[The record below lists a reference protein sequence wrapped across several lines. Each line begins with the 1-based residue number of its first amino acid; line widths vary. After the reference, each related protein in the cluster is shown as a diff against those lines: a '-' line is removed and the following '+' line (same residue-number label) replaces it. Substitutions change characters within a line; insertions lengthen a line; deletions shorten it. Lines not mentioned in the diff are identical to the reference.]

1 MISYNYL
8 DIERLQLPL
17 TAAYFTR
24 GFFVA
29 NDDLSVLKID
39 KSRISRRGKKKH
51 FGYLLLLPVLLIIV
65 GGLYYQGVLTL
76 AVKVDVARV
85 VRLYPSEAYTLLNA
99 SGYVVAQRKAAVASK
114 ITARLVSLSVEEGS
128 PVKAGQEI
136 ARLESDDLEAARN
149 RALADLEFV
158 RFKIEQAK
166 AELTDATRSHQ
177 RNKQLLPQKYISR
190 ADYDVGEARYR
201 TARAALSAE
210 QAALKASRA
219 ALRVATVNLEYAIIR
234 APFDALV
241 LTKNADIGDI
251 VTPVG
256 AAADSKSAVVNIA
269 DMDSLM
275 VEVDVSESNIR
286 QVYVKQPCEI
296 RLDALPGARFA
307 GRVHMIVPTA
317 DRSKASVMVK
327 IAFLE
332 KDRQMLPEMSAKAAF
347 LSQPLTVSEKEPV
360 MAVPTAALR
369 EAKGEKIVFLVQDG
383 KIMKKTVRLGR
394 QLGDMT
400 EVKSGLA
407 SDDVIVLSPLHRLK
421 QGMKVVISD

>member
-1 MISYNYL
+1 M
-8 DIERLQLPL
+8 
-17 TAAYFTR
+17 
-24 GFFVA
+24 A
-29 NDDLSVLKID
+29 NDDLSVLNID

-51 FGYLLLLPVLLIIV
+51 FVYLLLLPAFLIIV
-65 GGLYYQGVLTL
+65 GVLYYQGVLTL

-85 VRLYPSEAYTLLNA
+85 VGLYPSEAYTLLNA

-158 RFKIEQAK
+158 RFKIEQVK

-177 RNKQLLPQKYISR
+177 RNKQLLPKQYISM
-190 ADYDVGEARYR
+190 AEYDVGEARYR

-210 QAALKASRA
+210 EAALKASRA
-219 ALRVATVNLEYAIIR
+219 ALRVAAVNLEYAIIR

-251 VTPVG
+251 VTPLG

-296 RLDALPGARFA
+296 RLDALPEARFA

-332 KDRQMLPEMSAKAAF
+332 KDRKLLPEMSAKVAF
-347 LSQPLTVSEKEPV
+347 LSQPLTVAEKEPV
-360 MAVPTAALR
+360 MAVPTAALI
-369 EAKGEKIVFLVQDG
+369 EANGENIVFLVQDG
-383 KIMKKTVRLGR
+383 KIIQKTVRLGR

-407 SDDVIVLSPLHRLK
+407 SEDVIALNPLHRLK

>member
-1 MISYNYL
+1 
-8 DIERLQLPL
+8 
-17 TAAYFTR
+17 
-24 GFFVA
+24 VA
-29 NDDLSVLKID
+29 NDDLSVLNID

-51 FGYLLLLPVLLIIV
+51 FVYLLLLPAFLIIV
-65 GGLYYQGVLTL
+65 GVLYYQGVLTL

-85 VRLYPSEAYTLLNA
+85 VGLYPSEAYTLLNA

-158 RFKIEQAK
+158 RFKIEQVK

-177 RNKQLLPQKYISR
+177 RNKQLLPKQYISM
-190 ADYDVGEARYR
+190 AEYDVGEARYR

-210 QAALKASRA
+210 EAALKASRA
-219 ALRVATVNLEYAIIR
+219 ALRVAAVNLEYAIIR

-251 VTPVG
+251 VTPLG

-296 RLDALPGARFA
+296 RLDALPEARFA

-332 KDRQMLPEMSAKAAF
+332 KDRKLLPEMSAKVAF
-347 LSQPLTVSEKEPV
+347 LSQPLTVAEKEPV
-360 MAVPTAALR
+360 MAVPTAALI
-369 EAKGEKIVFLVQDG
+369 EANGENIVFLVQDG
-383 KIMKKTVRLGR
+383 KIIQKTVRLGR

-407 SDDVIVLSPLHRLK
+407 SEDVIALNPLHRLK

>member
-1 MISYNYL
+1 M
-8 DIERLQLPL
+8 
-17 TAAYFTR
+17 
-24 GFFVA
+24 A

-51 FGYLLLLPVLLIIV
+51 FVYLLLLPVLLIIV
-65 GGLYYQGVLTL
+65 GALYYQGVLTL

-136 ARLESDDLEAARN
+136 ARLESDDLEAVRN
-149 RALADLEFV
+149 QALADLEFV

-177 RNKQLLPQKYISR
+177 RNKQLLPKKYISR
-190 ADYDVGEARYR
+190 AECDASEARYR
-201 TARAALSAE
+201 TARAALSAQE
-210 QAALKASRA
+210 AALKASRA
-219 ALRVATVNLEYAIIR
+219 AFQVAAVNLEYAIIR
-234 APFDALV
+234 APFDSLV

-251 VTPVG
+251 VTPLG
-256 AAADSKSAVVNIA
+256 AAADSKAAVVNIA

-296 RLDALPGARFA
+296 RLDALPEARFE

-369 EAKGEKIVFLVQDG
+369 EAKGENTVFQVQDG

-407 SDDVIVLSPLHRLK
+407 LDDVIVLKPLHRLK
-421 QGMKVVISD
+421 QGMKVVIRD

>member
-1 MISYNYL
+1 M
-8 DIERLQLPL
+8 
-17 TAAYFTR
+17 
-24 GFFVA
+24 A
-29 NDDLSVLKID
+29 NDDLSVLNID
-39 KSRISRRGKKKH
+39 KSRIARRGKKKH
-51 FGYLLLLPVLLIIV
+51 FVYLLLLPAFLIIV
-65 GGLYYQGVLTL
+65 GVLYYQGVLTL

-85 VRLYPSEAYTLLNA
+85 VGLYPSEAYTLLNA

-158 RFKIEQAK
+158 RFKIEQVK

-177 RNKQLLPQKYISR
+177 RNKQLLPKQYISM
-190 ADYDVGEARYR
+190 AEYDVGEARYR

-210 QAALKASRA
+210 EAALKASRA
-219 ALRVATVNLEYAIIR
+219 ALREAAVNLEYAVIR

-296 RLDALPGARFA
+296 RLDALPEARFA

-347 LSQPLTVSEKEPV
+347 LSQPLTVAEKEPV
-360 MAVPTAALR
+360 MAVPRAALM
-369 EAKGEKIVFLVQDG
+369 EANGENIVFLVQDG
-383 KIMKKTVRLGR
+383 KIIQKTVRLGR

-407 SDDVIVLSPLHRLK
+407 SEDVIALNPLHRLK

>member
-1 MISYNYL
+1 M
-8 DIERLQLPL
+8 
-17 TAAYFTR
+17 
-24 GFFVA
+24 A
-29 NDDLSVLKID
+29 NDDLSVLNID

-51 FGYLLLLPVLLIIV
+51 FVYLLLLPAFLIIV
-65 GGLYYQGVLTL
+65 GVLYYQGVLTL
-76 AVKVDVARV
+76 AVKVDVAGV
-85 VRLYPSEAYTLLNA
+85 VGLYPSEAYTLLNA

-158 RFKIEQAK
+158 RFKIEQVK

-177 RNKQLLPQKYISR
+177 RNKQLLPKQYISM
-190 ADYDVGEARYR
+190 AEYDVGEARYR

-210 QAALKASRA
+210 EAALKASRA
-219 ALRVATVNLEYAIIR
+219 ALREAAVNLEYAIIR

-251 VTPVG
+251 VTPLG

-296 RLDALPGARFA
+296 RLDALPEARFA

-347 LSQPLTVSEKEPV
+347 LSQPLTVAEKEPV
-360 MAVPTAALR
+360 MAVPTAALM
-369 EAKGEKIVFLVQDG
+369 EANGENIVFQVQDG
-383 KIMKKTVRLGR
+383 KIIQKTVRLGR

-407 SDDVIVLSPLHRLK
+407 SEDVIALNPLHRLK
-421 QGMKVVISD
+421 QGTKVVISD

>member
-1 MISYNYL
+1 M
-8 DIERLQLPL
+8 
-17 TAAYFTR
+17 
-24 GFFVA
+24 A
-29 NDDLSVLKID
+29 NDDLSVLNID

-51 FGYLLLLPVLLIIV
+51 FVYLLLLPAFLIIV
-65 GGLYYQGVLTL
+65 GVLYYQGVLTL

-85 VRLYPSEAYTLLNA
+85 VGLYPSEAYTLLNA

-158 RFKIEQAK
+158 RFKIEQVK

-177 RNKQLLPQKYISR
+177 RNKQLLPKQYISM
-190 ADYDVGEARYR
+190 AEYDVGEARYR

-210 QAALKASRA
+210 EAALKASRA
-219 ALRVATVNLEYAIIR
+219 ALREAAVNLEYAIIR

-251 VTPVG
+251 VTPLG

-296 RLDALPGARFA
+296 RLDALPESRFA

-327 IAFLE
+327 IAFLK
-332 KDRQMLPEMSAKAAF
+332 KDRKLLPEMSAKAAF
-347 LSQPLTVSEKEPV
+347 LSQPLTVAEKEPV
-360 MAVPTAALR
+360 MAVPTAALI
-369 EAKGEKIVFLVQDG
+369 EANGENIVFLVQDG
-383 KIMKKTVRLGR
+383 KIIQKTVRLGR

-407 SDDVIVLSPLHRLK
+407 SEDVIALNPLHRLK

>member
-1 MISYNYL
+1 M
-8 DIERLQLPL
+8 
-17 TAAYFTR
+17 
-24 GFFVA
+24 A
-29 NDDLSVLKID
+29 NDDLSVLNID

-51 FGYLLLLPVLLIIV
+51 FVYLLLLPAFLIIV
-65 GGLYYQGVLTL
+65 GVLYYQGVLTL

-85 VRLYPSEAYTLLNA
+85 VGLYPSEAYTLLNA

-158 RFKIEQAK
+158 RFKIEQVK

-177 RNKQLLPQKYISR
+177 RNKQLLPKQYISM
-190 ADYDVGEARYR
+190 AEYDVGEARYR

-210 QAALKASRA
+210 EAALKASRA
-219 ALRVATVNLEYAIIR
+219 ALREAAVNLEYAIIR

-251 VTPVG
+251 VTPLG

-296 RLDALPGARFA
+296 RLDALPEARFA

-332 KDRQMLPEMSAKAAF
+332 KDRQMLPEMSAKVAF
-347 LSQPLTVSEKEPV
+347 LSQPLTVSEKKPI
-360 MAVPTAALR
+360 MAVPMAALM
-369 EAKGEKIVFLVQDG
+369 EANGENIVFLVQDG

-407 SDDVIVLSPLHRLK
+407 SEDVIALNPLHRLK
-421 QGMKVVISD
+421 QGTKVVISD

>member
-1 MISYNYL
+1 M
-8 DIERLQLPL
+8 
-17 TAAYFTR
+17 
-24 GFFVA
+24 A
-29 NDDLSVLKID
+29 NDDLSVLNID

-51 FGYLLLLPVLLIIV
+51 FVYLLLLPAFLIIV
-65 GGLYYQGVLTL
+65 GVLYYQGVLTL
-76 AVKVDVARV
+76 AVKVDVDRV
-85 VRLYPSEAYTLLNA
+85 VGLYPSEAYTLLNA

-158 RFKIEQAK
+158 RFKIEQVK

-177 RNKQLLPQKYISR
+177 RNKQLLPKQYISM
-190 ADYDVGEARYR
+190 AEYDVGEARYR

-210 QAALKASRA
+210 EAALKASRA
-219 ALRVATVNLEYAIIR
+219 ALREAVVNLEYAIIR

-296 RLDALPGARFA
+296 RLDALPEARFA

-332 KDRQMLPEMSAKAAF
+332 KDRKLLPEMSAKAAF
-347 LSQPLTVSEKEPV
+347 LSQSLTVAEKEPV
-360 MAVPTAALR
+360 MAVPTAALI
-369 EAKGEKIVFLVQDG
+369 EAKGENIVFLVQDG
-383 KIMKKTVRLGR
+383 KIIQKTVRLGR

-407 SDDVIVLSPLHRLK
+407 LDDVIALNPLHRLK

>member
-1 MISYNYL
+1 M
-8 DIERLQLPL
+8 
-17 TAAYFTR
+17 
-24 GFFVA
+24 A
-29 NDDLSVLKID
+29 NDDLSVLNID

-51 FGYLLLLPVLLIIV
+51 FVYLLLLPAFLIIV
-65 GGLYYQGVLTL
+65 GVLYYQGVLTL

-85 VRLYPSEAYTLLNA
+85 VGLYPSEAYTLLNA

-158 RFKIEQAK
+158 RFKIEQVK

-177 RNKQLLPQKYISR
+177 RNKQLLPKQYISM
-190 ADYDVGEARYR
+190 AEYDVGEARYR
-201 TARAALSAE
+201 TARAALLAE
-210 QAALKASRA
+210 EAALKASRA
-219 ALRVATVNLEYAIIR
+219 ALREAAVNLEYAIIR

-296 RLDALPGARFA
+296 RLDALPEARFA

-332 KDRQMLPEMSAKAAF
+332 KDRKLLPEMSAKAAF
-347 LSQPLTVSEKEPV
+347 LSQPLTVAEKEPV
-360 MAVPTAALR
+360 MAVPTAALM
-369 EAKGEKIVFLVQDG
+369 EAKGENIVFLVQDG
-383 KIMKKTVRLGR
+383 KIIQKTVRLGR

-407 SDDVIVLSPLHRLK
+407 SEDVIALNPLHRLK

>member
-1 MISYNYL
+1 
-8 DIERLQLPL
+8 
-17 TAAYFTR
+17 
-24 GFFVA
+24 
-29 NDDLSVLKID
+29 
-39 KSRISRRGKKKH
+39 
-51 FGYLLLLPVLLIIV
+51 
-65 GGLYYQGVLTL
+65 
-76 AVKVDVARV
+76 
-85 VRLYPSEAYTLLNA
+85 
-99 SGYVVAQRKAAVASK
+99 
-114 ITARLVSLSVEEGS
+114 
-128 PVKAGQEI
+128 
-136 ARLESDDLEAARN
+136 RLESDDLEAARN

-158 RFKIEQAK
+158 RFKIEQVK

-177 RNKQLLPQKYISR
+177 RNKQLLPKQYISM
-190 ADYDVGEARYR
+190 AEYDVGEARYR

-210 QAALKASRA
+210 EAALKASRA
-219 ALRVATVNLEYAIIR
+219 ALREAAVNLEYAVIR

-296 RLDALPGARFA
+296 RLDALPEARFA

-347 LSQPLTVSEKEPV
+347 LSQPLTVTEKEPV
-360 MAVPTAALR
+360 MAVPTAALM
-369 EAKGEKIVFLVQDG
+369 EAKGENIVFQVQDG

-394 QLGDMT
+394 QWGDMT

-407 SDDVIVLSPLHRLK
+407 SDDVIALNPIHRLK
-421 QGMKVVISD
+421 QGTKVVISD

>member
-1 MISYNYL
+1 M
-8 DIERLQLPL
+8 
-17 TAAYFTR
+17 
-24 GFFVA
+24 A
-29 NDDLSVLKID
+29 NDDLSVLNID

-51 FGYLLLLPVLLIIV
+51 FVYLLLLPAFLIIV
-65 GGLYYQGVLTL
+65 GVLYYQGVLTL

-85 VRLYPSEAYTLLNA
+85 VGLYPSEAYTLLNA

-158 RFKIEQAK
+158 RFKIEQVK

-177 RNKQLLPQKYISR
+177 RNKQLLPKQYISM
-190 ADYDVGEARYR
+190 AEYDVGEARYR

-210 QAALKASRA
+210 EAALKASRA
-219 ALRVATVNLEYAIIR
+219 ALREAAVNLEYAIIR

-251 VTPVG
+251 VTPLG

-296 RLDALPGARFA
+296 RLDALPESRFA

-332 KDRQMLPEMSAKAAF
+332 KDRQMLPEMSAKVAF
-347 LSQPLTVSEKEPV
+347 LSQPLTVSEKKPI
-360 MAVPTAALR
+360 MAVPMAALM
-369 EAKGEKIVFLVQDG
+369 EANGENIVFLVQDG

-407 SDDVIVLSPLHRLK
+407 SEDVIALNPLHRLK
-421 QGMKVVISD
+421 QGTKVVISD

>member
-1 MISYNYL
+1 
-8 DIERLQLPL
+8 
-17 TAAYFTR
+17 
-24 GFFVA
+24 VA

-39 KSRISRRGKKKH
+39 KSRISRRGKKKY
-51 FGYLLLLPVLLIIV
+51 FIFLFLLPALLIIV
-65 GGLYYQGVLTL
+65 GVLYYQGVLTM

-85 VRLYPSEAYTLLNA
+85 VRLYPSDAYTLLNA

-136 ARLESDDLEAARN
+136 ARLESDDLEAVRN
-149 RALADLEFV
+149 RALADFEFV

-166 AELTDATRSHQ
+166 AELTEATRSYQ
-177 RNKQLLPQKYISR
+177 RNKQLLPKQYISR
-190 ADYDVGEARYR
+190 AEYDAGEARYR

-210 QAALKASRA
+210 EAALKASRA
-219 ALRVATVNLEYAIIR
+219 ALRVAAVNLEYAIIR

-256 AAADSKSAVVNIA
+256 AAADSKAAVVNIA

-296 RLDALPGARFA
+296 RLDALPETRFA
-307 GRVHMIVPTA
+307 GWVHMIVPTA

-332 KDRQMLPEMSAKAAF
+332 RDRQILPEMSAKAAF
-347 LSQPLTVSEKEPV
+347 LSQSLTVSDKEPV

-369 EAKGEKIVFLVQDG
+369 EAKGEKIVFQVQDD

-407 SDDVIVLSPLHRLK
+407 LDDVIALKPLHRLK

>member
-1 MISYNYL
+1 
-8 DIERLQLPL
+8 
-17 TAAYFTR
+17 
-24 GFFVA
+24 
-29 NDDLSVLKID
+29 
-39 KSRISRRGKKKH
+39 
-51 FGYLLLLPVLLIIV
+51 
-65 GGLYYQGVLTL
+65 
-76 AVKVDVARV
+76 
-85 VRLYPSEAYTLLNA
+85 
-99 SGYVVAQRKAAVASK
+99 
-114 ITARLVSLSVEEGS
+114 
-128 PVKAGQEI
+128 
-136 ARLESDDLEAARN
+136 
-149 RALADLEFV
+149 
-158 RFKIEQAK
+158 
-166 AELTDATRSHQ
+166 
-177 RNKQLLPQKYISR
+177 
-190 ADYDVGEARYR
+190 
-201 TARAALSAE
+201 
-210 QAALKASRA
+210 
-219 ALRVATVNLEYAIIR
+219 
-234 APFDALV
+234 
-241 LTKNADIGDI
+241 
-251 VTPVG
+251 VG

-296 RLDALPGARFA
+296 RLDALPGVRFA

-347 LSQPLTVSEKEPV
+347 LSQPLMVSEKEPV

-383 KIMKKTVRLGR
+383 KIMRETVRLGR

-407 SDDVIVLSPLHRLK
+407 LDDVIVLSPLHRLK